1 MSELI
6 HQLGIDWRLF
16 LAQAINFVLVF
27 LVLKKF
33 IYKPALRI
41 LEERRKK
48 IEDGLLKSKEAEQ
61 RLLEIEKIKLQKIKE
76 AEKLAI
82 EFIEEKQKK
91 AKQLEN
97 QLILEAKEK
106 QKILLEET
114 YKMIEEYRQKSK
126 EGLYFEAK
134 NLIKEILIR
143 VVELDPQKIDE
154 ALINQALQ
162 KIKI

>member
-6 HQLGIDWRLF
+6 HQLGIDWKLF

-33 IYKPALRI
+33 IYKPVLRI
-41 LEERRKK
+41 LDERRKK

-61 RLLEIEKIKLQKIKE
+61 RLLETEKIKLQKIKE
-76 AEKLAI
+76 AERIASELLQ
-82 EFIEEKQKK
+82 EKQEK

-106 QKILLEET
+106 QKILLEEA
-114 YKMIEEYRQKSK
+114 YKMIEEYKQKSK
-126 EGLYFEAK
+126 EDLHLEAK
-134 NLIKEILIR
+134 NLIKEILIK